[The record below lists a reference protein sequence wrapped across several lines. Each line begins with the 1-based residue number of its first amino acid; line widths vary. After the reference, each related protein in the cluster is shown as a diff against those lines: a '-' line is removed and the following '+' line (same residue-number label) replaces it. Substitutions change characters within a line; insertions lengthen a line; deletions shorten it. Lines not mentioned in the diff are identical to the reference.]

1 MLLTGKCKEDFE
13 RYFYKRCYDA
23 VFDFSEC
30 ISDSNSTLRNTLIV
44 DWLDSVGIII
54 SVTYCKLSNGFD
66 FLLYSE
72 YYQVSS
78 GTHTRQQATEKA
90 ILKANEIYNNLNTKE
105 NEK

>member
-1 MLLTGKCKEDFE
+1 MELVFKIQDFA
-13 RYFYKRCYDA
+13 YKNA
-23 VFDFSEC
+23 
-30 ISDSNSTLRNTLIV
+30 LII

-78 GTHTRQQATEKA
+78 GTHTRPEATQQA
-90 ILKANEIYNNLNTKE
+90 ILKANEIYNNLNTKQD
-105 NEK
+105 EK

>member
-1 MLLTGKCKEDFE
+1 MLLTDKTKEDFLKYYNNHSIRFLLSWTIFE
-13 RYFYKRCYDA
+13 DLPLVVQNA
-23 VFDFSEC
+23 
-30 ISDSNSTLRNTLIV
+30 LIIE
-44 DWLDSVGIII
+44 WLDSVGIII

-78 GTHTRQQATEKA
+78 GTHTRPEATQQA